1 MSRFRT
7 AILSLS
13 LVIAAPLVAAQETD
27 IKDQISVELNAVE
40 TTEDACKLTF
50 MITNGLEALVDKII
64 YEAVLFD
71 TEGQVDRLTL
81 FDFGQPFDYSAFQS
95 LFDRVL
101 AAMKRNHTAL
111 EYKSRIRKLKAAV
124 PDIIL
129 SSDFIII
136 FKIARNISIR
146 RDCYPKKVPSHI
158 HRCSGK

>member
-81 FDFGQPFDYSAFQS
+81 FDFGQLPAGRPRVRQFVVPGTQCDGLGQILINGASRCEAGGAASS
-95 LFDRVL
+95 LCIDGL
-101 AAMKRNHTAL
+101 MLN
-111 EYKSRIRKLKAAV
+111 SRTDVEVI
-124 PDIIL
+124 
-129 SSDFIII
+129 
-136 FKIARNISIR
+136 
-146 RDCYPKKVPSHI
+146 
-158 HRCSGK
+158 G

>member
-7 AILSLS
+7 AILSLP

-27 IKDQISVELNAVE
+27 IKDQISVELNAAE

-81 FDFGQPFDYSAFQS
+81 FDFGTLPPARPRVRQFVVPQTTCEGLGRILFNGANACETGSS
-95 LFDRVL
+95 L
-101 AAMKRNHTAL
+101 AMAQASSSSSVTLMKWTRAL
-111 EYKSRIRKLKAAV
+111 S
-124 PDIIL
+124 
-129 SSDFIII
+129 
-136 FKIARNISIR
+136 
-146 RDCYPKKVPSHI
+146 
-158 HRCSGK
+158 